1 MNTGMLLSVAK
12 SYDWFVVDGVW
23 LGSIKRAV
31 RSVYTFVVVKTSF
44 SAQLGN
50 PCGPFNL
57 KVLFTALYCEAKYRF

>member
-12 SYDWFVVDGVW
+12 SYDWFVGGVW
-23 LGSIKRAV
+23 LGSIKPAV
-31 RSVYTFVVVKTSF
+31 RSVYPFVVVKTSF

-57 KVLFTALYCEAKYRF
+57 KVLFTALYYKAKYSF